1 MCSFFS
7 LPSFAQCLHTNKRNF
22 LLPSIVI
29 FLMSFQQLQHFL
41 LVTVTSYS
49 YSTNLYTYFR
59 MVGTSLVDLSVSGY
73 SASYMELHQ

>member
-1 MCSFFS
+1 M
-7 LPSFAQCLHTNKRNF
+7 T
-22 LLPSIVI
+22 
-29 FLMSFQQLQHFL
+29 FQQLQHFL